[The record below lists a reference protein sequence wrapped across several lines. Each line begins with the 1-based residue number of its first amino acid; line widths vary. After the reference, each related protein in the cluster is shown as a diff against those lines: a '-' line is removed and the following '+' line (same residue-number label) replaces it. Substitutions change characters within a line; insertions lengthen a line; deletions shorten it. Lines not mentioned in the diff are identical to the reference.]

1 MANSQIRNST
11 PRIMV
16 VDDEDDIILELRVVL
31 EDNGFKVDSFSDPLV
46 ALGNFK
52 ADLYDLLILDIK
64 MPKMNGFELYKQ
76 IKKVDNKVKTMFLT
90 ALTELQEYEEF
101 RKEVSP
107 KLGERYFV
115 PKPIENE
122 ELITRVS
129 KILGQIKNNQH
140 TPEE

>member
-129 KILGQIKNNQH
+129 KILSQIKNNQH
-140 TPEE
+140 IPEE

>member
-1 MANSQIRNST
+1 MANSQIRNSA

-16 VDDEDDIILELRVVL
+16 VDDEDDVILELRVVL
-31 EDNGFKVDSFSDPLV
+31 EDNGFKVDSFNDPLL
-46 ALGNFK
+46 ALENFK

-122 ELITRVS
+122 DLIKRVN
-129 KILGQIKNNQH
+129 KILSQIENN
-140 TPEE
+140 